1 MNVKLI
7 RMSSGEDIIANVL
20 NDEERDVLVI
30 ENAIVGFPSGEG
42 TLGFA
47 PWSPMLSKQERQ
59 IIVTRTFVVYIAEAD
74 PMIIEQY
81 ERMFSTVVTPPT
93 KKLIL

>member
-7 RMSSGEDIIANVL
+7 RISSGEDLIANVID
-20 NDEERDVLVI
+20 NDQRDIVTI

-47 PWSPMLSKQERQ
+47 PWSPMISKSEKQIDIQRQ
-59 IIVTRTFVVYIAEAD
+59 FVVYIAEAD
-74 PMIIEQY
+74 EKIVEQY
-81 ERMFSTVVTPPT
+81 GKMFGTVITPS
-93 KKLIL
+93 KKIIV

>member
-7 RMSSGEDIIANVL
+7 RMSSGEDLIANVVD
-20 NDEERDVLVI
+20 NDQRDVLII

-47 PWSPMLSKQERQ
+47 PWSPMINKTEKEITVQRQ
-59 IIVTRTFVVYIAEAD
+59 FVVYIAEAD
-74 PMIIEQY
+74 DGIVEQY
-81 ERMFSTVVTPPT
+81 GKMFGKVITPS
-93 KKLIL
+93 KKLVI

>member
-7 RMSSGEDIIANVL
+7 RMASGEDLITNIVS
-20 NDEERDVLVI
+20 EDVDNITV

-47 PWSPMLSKQERQ
+47 PWSPMINKTSKEITVSRKF
-59 IIVTRTFVVYIAEAD
+59 IVYIAEPD
-74 PMIIEQY
+74 DQIVEQY
-81 ERMFSTVVTPPT
+81 GKMFGTVITPS
-93 KKLIL
+93 KKIIV

>member
-7 RMSSGEDIIANVL
+7 RMSSGEDLIADLVN
-20 NDEERDVLVI
+20 NQERDVIIL

-47 PWSPMLSKQERQ
+47 PWSPMLSKQEKQ
-59 IIVTRTFVVYIAEAD
+59 IEVNRKFVVYIAEAD
-74 PMIIEQY
+74 PQIVEQY
-81 ERMFSTVVTPPT
+81 GKMFGTVITPS
-93 KKLIL
+93 KKIIL

>member
-7 RMSSGEDIIANVL
+7 RMSSGEDLIADLV
-20 NDEERDVLVI
+20 NDQERDIIVI

-47 PWSPMLSKQERQ
+47 PWSPMLSKQEKQ
-59 IIVTRTFVVYIAEAD
+59 IEVNRRFVIYIAEAD
-74 PMIIEQY
+74 PQIVEQY
-81 ERMFSTVVTPPT
+81 GKMFSTVITPS
-93 KKLIL
+93 KKIIL